1 MSDEYMD
8 CEYFVYSSIIIEYRN
23 NFPCI
28 IAFCENILNGTYIIK
43 NKHKNKNK
51 NKIRM
56 LCISNDSL
64 TSLDSLDSLDSLES
78 YNIED
83 IQIYNSDSIF
93 IKDIINSDYIDLNEM
108 YEESKQYIFI
118 LYLIANNNINII
130 MISKNKDK
138 IFKKQNNL
146 HNVYIIKVKINKPY
160 NSQYDMESFIHK
172 V

>member
-8 CEYFVYSSIIIEYRN
+8 CEYFIYSSIIIEYRN

-43 NKHKNKNK
+43 NKNKHKNK

-64 TSLDSLDSLDSLES
+64 DSLDS

-93 IKDIINSDYIDLNEM
+93 IKDIINSDYINLNEM
-108 YEESKQYIFI
+108 YEESKEHIFI
-118 LYLIANNNINII
+118 LYSIINNTINII
-130 MISKNKDK
+130 MISKNKNK
-138 IFKKQNNL
+138 IFKKQNDL
-146 HNVYIIKVKINKPY
+146 HNVYSIKVKINKPY
-160 NSQYDMESFIHK
+160 NSYYNMESFIYK